1 MSTAINANALDS
13 VTWGDPLL
21 AQLMGTQASATL
33 DQSPADIA
41 AAMRTSPE
49 LYTPMVWGAPVT
61 GAPTVLAA
69 NTGAAAASSADP
81 CAWYDV
87 GCKANATIKT
97 AKDSA
102 QQTAVNTGIV
112 ALAVILIAIAVW
124 KLT

>member
-21 AQLMGTQASATL
+21 AQLFGTQASATL
-33 DQSPADIA
+33 DQSPAQIA

-49 LYTPMVWGAPVT
+49 LYTPIVWGAPTIAAATNT
-61 GAPTVLAA
+61 GAP
-69 NTGAAAASSADP
+69 AASSADP
-81 CAWYDV
+81 CAWYDL
-87 GCKANATIKT
+87 GCKANTTIKN